1 VQRCA
6 GPECQVDFEPKRS
19 TARFCSTTCRSRAAR
34 AKRAAAESVEADAEA
49 GKAEHALVRAVRKEL
64 ADADALLTVAGQLA
78 LQVARRIADPDASG
92 VSTLSKEL
100 RALLAEATA
109 SQPAPGGPA
118 PDAAAEEDDEVT
130 RARKAREAK
139 LARAAQA

>member
-6 GPECQVDFEPKRS
+6 GPDCETDFTPKRS

-34 AKRAAAESVEADAEA
+34 AKKAAAESVEADAES

-64 ADADALLTVAGQLA
+64 ATAKATDTVDGQLA
-78 LQVARRIADPDASG
+78 LQVARRISHPDTAG
-92 VSTLSKEL
+92 ISTLSKEL
-100 RALLAEATA
+100 RALIAAAKAEA
-109 SQPAPGGPA
+109 PAGPA
-118 PDAAAEEDDEVT
+118 PAEPEPVEEDDEVT

-139 LARAAQA
+139 LARAAEA